1 MRKLHVRAG
10 HPSNIA
16 SVNSLKARGGSAALI
31 EAARTLQCDDC
42 LEARRSHAVS
52 KASFSR
58 ANTLWHTLQVD
69 IGQFKYKKKI
79 LHVLFLVD
87 EASTFVVPHLIG
99 ELDEDK
105 SMNASAEQV
114 VEALQAS
121 WVRFFGHPSL
131 LRCDPEGSLRSRLLE
146 DWCARRDVEL
156 QPCAAEAHHQIGVVE
171 RMIGTIR
178 KSVDRFLRSEEAT
191 AWEAV
196 LAMCAAHNE
205 HAKVG
210 GFSPNQWA
218 LGRDPGLDLKMHESG
233 RDGAPIHVG
242 QRDPKEAVSK
252 AMAVR
257 TRAEEA
263 YRRMVVQEA
272 INRAW
277 NSSPKKGEIYMPGDL
292 VYYKRFQAPGQAVA
306 HADVDVTRRRM
317 ARWFGPARVL
327 ATETLSPSGNA
338 EDSVPGKIIWIVAAG
353 RLKRVSPEQLRLASP
368 RERLIEEGT
377 NPADFPWTIHG
388 MLNKVEKG
396 EFDNYEDLYPDGGRL
411 PLMSSRKRGRAQSEP
426 RPKAA
431 AKSSARVEGGDKSES
446 RPIRGQKTPTRKG
459 GKEGPS
465 RAQVGTEG
473 APSAPR
479 EARARSRSPV
489 GGTSSPSGL
498 GTPGSVV
505 DQSLHELLNN
515 RQFAAARQRHGDTA
529 ERSRSSAKVVM
540 DESLGEAVALL
551 MDSEKGK
558 SNLMRDPANSYLIDE
573 LGIGDNEVMA
583 CFSVDVPEDGKEFRQ
598 FQRDPEEWL
607 VKKIK
612 KSPEVSLSK
621 MAPERIE
628 DFRKAKEAEVT
639 QWVRSAA
646 CRAVEGGRLIPK
658 DRVMKMRWVLTVKGS
673 GAAKARIVIVGF
685 TDPDLASLPKAS
697 PTMSR
702 RSRQLMATMAA
713 TAGWSQLKCDAK
725 SAFLQCSR
733 NTEESRS
740 IFAVPPDE
748 LADAMKA
755 PRGKAVQI
763 LKACYGLVNAP
774 YQWFCEVR
782 DRILHIGGEAIH
794 TEPCMW
800 IVRGP
805 DSSVCGIIASHVD
818 DFYMVGDE
826 QDPTWNA
833 FLVNFK
839 QSYMWSPWEADVFEH
854 CGIIMQQL
862 STGEIQLDHSKYC
875 TGMKQID
882 LKDRDD
888 HAPASPTETEQM
900 RAILGAVQW
909 RVQQSGPQHAAKLG
923 QLLTMVKS
931 PTVAI
936 LREVNKLVREVYAER
951 HSSPRLQPLKCELEK
966 VVMVC
971 WTDAALANR
980 GDGGST
986 GGYIVAAAPPALLE
1000 GRRSPV
1006 CMLSW
1011 RSTKLRRVARSSL
1024 AAEAQAFSEGEQEL
1038 MWCRLQWREMLG
1050 ERIDLQSPGNSLQK
1064 TPGVMVTDA
1073 KSLYDAVSR
1082 GDAATSGLGLS
1093 DKYSALEVLS
1103 VMERLAEAKTSVRW
1117 VHSGAQLADGLTKHQ
1132 PSSCLKKAMM
1142 DGAWTLV
1149 ADENFLSQKKRK
1161 KIGLADNPVNT
1172 EVSGKRLWGM

>member
-1 MRKLHVRAG
+1 
-10 HPSNIA
+10 
-16 SVNSLKARGGSAALI
+16 
-31 EAARTLQCDDC
+31 
-42 LEARRSHAVS
+42 
-52 KASFSR
+52 
-58 ANTLWHTLQVD
+58 
-69 IGQFKYKKKI
+69 
-79 LHVLFLVD
+79 
-87 EASTFVVPHLIG
+87 
-99 ELDEDK
+99 
-105 SMNASAEQV
+105 
-114 VEALQAS
+114 
-121 WVRFFGHPSL
+121 
-131 LRCDPEGSLRSRLLE
+131 
-146 DWCARRDVEL
+146 
-156 QPCAAEAHHQIGVVE
+156 
-171 RMIGTIR
+171 
-178 KSVDRFLRSEEAT
+178 
-191 AWEAV
+191 
-196 LAMCAAHNE
+196 
-205 HAKVG
+205 
-210 GFSPNQWA
+210 
-218 LGRDPGLDLKMHESG
+218 
-233 RDGAPIHVG
+233 
-242 QRDPKEAVSK
+242 
-252 AMAVR
+252 
-257 TRAEEA
+257 
-263 YRRMVVQEA
+263 
-272 INRAW
+272 
-277 NSSPKKGEIYMPGDL
+277 
-292 VYYKRFQAPGQAVA
+292 
-306 HADVDVTRRRM
+306 
-317 ARWFGPARVL
+317 
-327 ATETLSPSGNA
+327 
-338 EDSVPGKIIWIVAAG
+338 
-353 RLKRVSPEQLRLASP
+353 
-368 RERLIEEGT
+368 
-377 NPADFPWTIHG
+377 
-388 MLNKVEKG
+388 
-396 EFDNYEDLYPDGGRL
+396 
-411 PLMSSRKRGRAQSEP
+411 
-426 RPKAA
+426 
-431 AKSSARVEGGDKSES
+431 
-446 RPIRGQKTPTRKG
+446 
-459 GKEGPS
+459 
-465 RAQVGTEG
+465 
-473 APSAPR
+473 
-479 EARARSRSPV
+479 
-489 GGTSSPSGL
+489 
-498 GTPGSVV
+498 
-505 DQSLHELLNN
+505 
-515 RQFAAARQRHGDTA
+515 
-529 ERSRSSAKVVM
+529 M
-540 DESLGEAVALL
+540 DESLGEAVALLL

-558 SNLMRDPANSYLIDE
+558 SNLMRDPVNSYLIDE

-685 TDPDLASLPKAS
+685 TDPDLACLPKAS

-755 PRGKAVQI
+755 PRGRAVQI

-782 DRILHIGGEAIH
+782 DRILLIGGEAIH

-862 STGEIQLDHSKYC
+862 STGEIQLDHIKYC

-888 HAPASPTETEQM
+888 HAPANPTETEQM

-1117 VHSGAQLADGLTKHQ
+1117 VHSGADGLTKHQ
-1132 PSSCLKKAMM
+1132 PSSCLKKAMT

-1161 KIGLADNPVNT
+1161 KVGLADNPVNT